1 MSLEPKKERR
11 KIGTGK
17 KIFEEI
23 IAENFPNMVK
33 DLNLQI
39 QESQCIPNK
48 INSVKTTP
56 RHIIKLL
63 KNQR

>member
-17 KIFEEI
+17 KCFEDI

-39 QESQCIPNK
+39 QEAQ
-48 INSVKTTP
+48 
-56 RHIIKLL
+56 
-63 KNQR
+63 